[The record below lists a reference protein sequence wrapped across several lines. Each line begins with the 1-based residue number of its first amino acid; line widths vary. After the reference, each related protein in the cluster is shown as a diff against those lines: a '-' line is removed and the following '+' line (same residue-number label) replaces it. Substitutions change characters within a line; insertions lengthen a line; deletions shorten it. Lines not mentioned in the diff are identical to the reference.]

1 MRTLYH
7 FTHSPFARRVRLA
20 LAHKGLD
27 VELREGRDNPAW
39 LVEARRLVP
48 LKTLPV
54 LVDGAH
60 VLGDSTAITH
70 WLDTEYPQLPRIWL
84 ASGRDALVTL
94 EVTTLV
100 DVALSHIVDVGT
112 HYYPL
117 RAHPAWEGV
126 KSEMLGRAQRALDAL
141 AQRVHALDRPTIAS
155 LGWSAADMWLYT
167 AAAWIEGMPARVS
180 SSQNIAQIL
189 EVGGWQLPDAVRNWA
204 QMHRNRP
211 DVRAL
216 DS

>member
-1 MRTLYH
+1 VRTLYH

-39 LVEARRLVP
+39 MVEARRLVP

-54 LVDGAH
+54 LVDGDQ
-60 VLGDSTAITH
+60 VLGDSTAITR
-70 WLDTEYPQLPRIWL
+70 WLDVAYPERPRIWPEG
-84 ASGRDALVTL
+84 SDAFATL

-100 DVALSHIVDVGT
+100 DVALTHITDLGT
-112 HYYPL
+112 RYYPL
-117 RAHPAWEGV
+117 RAHSAWEGV

-141 AQRVHALDRPTIAS
+141 AGRLLVLNGPTITS
-155 LGWSAADMWLYT
+155 QGWSAADMWLYT
-167 AAAWIEGMPARVS
+167 ASAWIEGMPSRVS
-180 SSQNIAQIL
+180 TSQNIAQIL

-204 QMHRNRP
+204 QLHRNRP

-216 DS
+216 DA

>member
-1 MRTLYH
+1 MRILYH

-39 LVEARRLVP
+39 TVEARRLVA

-54 LVDGAH
+54 FVDGAQ
-60 VLGDSTAITH
+60 VIGDSTAITR
-70 WLDTEYPQLPRIWL
+70 WLDTAYPKLPRIWL
-84 ASGRDALVTL
+84 EASDTLAIL

-100 DVALSHIVDVGT
+100 DVALTHIINVGT

-117 RAHPAWEGV
+117 RAQPAWEGV

-141 AQRVHALDRPTIAS
+141 AGRVQALDRPTIAS
-155 LGWSAADMWLYT
+155 PGWSAADMWLYT
-167 AAAWIEGMPARVS
+167 ASAWIEGMPARVS
-180 SSQNIAQIL
+180 TSQNIAQIL

-204 QMHRNRP
+204 QMHRDRP

-216 DS
+216 DG

>member
-1 MRTLYH
+1 VRTLYH

-39 LVEARRLVP
+39 MAEARRLVP

-54 LVDGAH
+54 LVDGAQ
-60 VLGDSTAITH
+60 VLGDSTAITR
-70 WLDTEYPQLPRIWL
+70 WLDLAYPQLPRIWL
-84 ASGRDALVTL
+84 EGSDALLTL
-94 EVTTLV
+94 EITTLV
-100 DVALSHIVDVGT
+100 DVALTHITDVGT
-112 HYYPL
+112 RYYPL
-117 RAHPAWEGV
+117 RTSPAWEGV

-141 AQRVHALDRPTIAS
+141 SGRVQALNRPTIAS

-167 AAAWIEGMPARVS
+167 ACAWIEGMPARVS
-180 SSQNIAQIL
+180 TSQNIAQIV

-204 QMHRNRP
+204 QMHRNRT
-211 DVRAL
+211 DVLAL
-216 DS
+216 DA